1 MFHTQP
7 TKRSRFL
14 FFSSQEEEAAA
25 RFRRETDFVTKSNKE
40 VKTDPTK
47 NRSSPLT
54 RVKKCA
60 HTFNCFVK
68 KSISS
73 LSISELCQKKKRK
86 SHRANEHRF
95 RCSSSGSSRSSCGL
109 LPPRVVAPAEKNTF
123 FLVPA
128 LKLSS
133 TRPCVWLERAPA
145 QHLGCQVVVVV
156 GVAAAAAGFSS
167 ASVQRQPSKFLARK

>member
-14 FFSSQEEEAAA
+14 FFSSQEEEAAAA

-60 HTFNCFVK
+60 HTINCFVK

-73 LSISELCQKKKRK
+73 LSISELCQKRRE
-86 SHRANEHRF
+86 RAIERTNI
-95 RCSSSGSSRSSCGL
+95 GS
-109 LPPRVVAPAEKNTF
+109 A
-123 FLVPA
+123 VPA
-128 LKLSS
+128 LV
-133 TRPCVWLERAPA
+133 RVARA
-145 QHLGCQVVVVV
+145 
-156 GVAAAAAGFSS
+156 VACFHQELLPLLKKIHSFWC
-167 ASVQRQPSKFLARK
+167 RL